1 MNNIVRFIK
10 KKNFIGYTDN
20 GKVILSRNNDAT
32 TGYYK
37 LRNIEEKE
45 NVIIADTE
53 RIAYDYFPNIDY
65 NEFLNALNYNG
76 FKIGFIEDFHYPSN
90 VSTEVDHLIFAYDM
104 ETHMVIVAETINSG
118 RDFNRIECYCPGMNF
133 FNVGSRIASHGNS
146 SMTIFSLLKEDIFN
160 KNEGIIHNLKNNM
173 KSIVEAGENIY
184 KDDIHLWNV
193 AEDMRTVEDFETSR
207 KKIKCANRED
217 MITLFEKSD
226 IMMKALNS

>member
-32 TGYYK
+32 IGYYQ

-53 RIAYDYFPNIDY
+53 RIVYDYFPNIDY

-90 VSTEVDHLIFAYDM
+90 VSTAVDHLIFAYDM

-133 FNVGSRIASHGNS
+133 FNVKSRMAIYGNS
-146 SMTIFSLLKEDIFN
+146 EKTVFSLLREDIFN

-173 KSIVEAGENIY
+173 KHIVKAGENIY
-184 KDDIHLWNV
+184 KDDICLFNA
-193 AEDMRTVEDFETSR
+193 AENKNIDFEAIR
-207 KKIKCANRED
+207 KKIKFANRED
-217 MITLFEKSD
+217 MIKIFEKSAV
-226 IMMKALNS
+226 MLKALNS